1 MIVDEEQHLPNSVY
15 FKLDALV
22 LLNAAD
28 DVKQVAGLGIA
39 IRPEHAHEAFGRLV
53 GEGTQFFEADG
64 RVDVVPEYDLVC
76 IKVSSE

>member
-1 MIVDEEQHLPNSVY
+1 M
-15 FKLDALV
+15 V

-53 GEGTQFFEADG
+53 GEGTQFFEPNG
-64 RVDVVPEYDLVC
+64 RVDVVPEYDLACVD
-76 IKVSSE
+76 VSGKQEIDTLFQQPLSEGWVA